1 MKKSQISFEFIVLFA
16 MLFFVFITL
25 AGFFPMGID
34 MTSTTKGLAENLAND
49 IKVKTITASLSNS
62 DFSSEIIIP
71 NSINNARL
79 QIGVSASPDNLL
91 LIKDRGDGE
100 QLARVFL
107 PRIDSV
113 NDPGPNPSLPIRKL
127 IISKNAVTNNISITI
142 LREI

>member
-49 IKVKTITASLSNS
+49 IKVIAITASLSDS

-71 NSINNARL
+71 SSINNARL
-79 QIGVSASPDNLL
+79 HIDVNASPDNLL
-91 LIKDRGDGE
+91 IIKDQRDGE

-107 PRIDSV
+107 PKIDSV
-113 NDPGPNPSLPIRKL
+113 NDPDPNPSLPIRKL
-127 IISKNAVTNNISITI
+127 IISKNATTNKLSIT
-142 LREI
+142 LVREI

>member
-34 MTSTTKGLAENLAND
+34 MTSTTRGLAENLAND

-62 DFSSEIIIP
+62 DFSSELIIP
-71 NSINNARL
+71 NSVNNAKF
-79 QIGVSASPDNLL
+79 QIEVYASPDNLL
-91 LIKDRGDGE
+91 LIKDKGDGE

-113 NDPGPNPSLPIRKL
+113 NNPGPDSSLPIRKL
-127 IISKNAVTNNISITI
+127 IISKNATTNNLSIT
-142 LREI
+142 LVREI